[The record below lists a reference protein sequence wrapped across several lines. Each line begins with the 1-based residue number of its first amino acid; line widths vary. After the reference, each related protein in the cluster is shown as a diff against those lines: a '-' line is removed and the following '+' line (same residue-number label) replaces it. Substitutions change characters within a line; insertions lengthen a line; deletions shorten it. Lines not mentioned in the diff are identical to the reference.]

1 MKIGIIT
8 FNSAHNYGAVLQAW
22 SLQTYLQK
30 LGHEVDIVNLRLSA
44 IDNVYVMAVKKKYV
58 DNRYLNAAINQARI
72 VKRCVGDPK
81 KYKRYR
87 AFENF
92 INHKL
97 HVTKVY
103 RNSEELKA
111 DESLVY
117 DVLIAGSDQI
127 WNSSLTKKVIG
138 AYFLDFAGKEV
149 KRISYAASIGRK
161 ELPKEEI
168 DLIRE
173 YLRNFD
179 YISVREINAWK
190 AVQPLTEKEVK
201 IVADPTFLLEKKDFD
216 GLRKPYPVKEPYIY
230 VHNVHLAK
238 EDARL
243 NSVAEELSLRT
254 GLPIVSNRKEQ
265 YFSKEIKNRKFL
277 TGTPEEFI
285 GVISEAE
292 YVVTNSFHATVFA
305 LIYHRNFITIPH
317 ITNPDRM
324 QNLLR
329 ELGVEN
335 HLMASVKMLPEDLSE
350 LDIDYDSVEK
360 KKKSMREESVEFLN
374 KALNGPKIEETKV
387 TFHGVPVMEK
397 KNPDIVPKRALV
409 SAKNT
414 LEFRDDI
421 LCSNLAPLIQE
432 VIKSGGKYV
441 LPVYDENM
449 KIVYKVTDDI
459 GMLSKA
465 TLPELFEAEF
475 ENIHEEVKRL
485 LAEGKRILFI
495 GNACRLKALESYLG
509 DRDEKLI
516 MVETVCH
523 GCADSKIHDAYM
535 KHLEDV
541 YKSKLVQIELYNTFR
556 EPGQFYTIYN
566 FASGAVKVEL
576 TSKETLCVALKRNYI
591 QKLPCY
597 LCGIRGGKSGCAD
610 YTIGLVDE
618 YKELSQK
625 EVEKFSTAHKAAV
638 LSVLTP
644 RAEQMW
650 KTIEGQYETCMLEAN
665 AVSINDIII
674 NSKRLEGMKMIE
686 NKKDV
691 YQVLTELRA
700 PKKKR

>member
-335 HLMASVKMLPEDLSE
+335 HLMASVKRMPADLSE
-350 LDIDYDSVEK
+350 LDIDYNAVEEK
-360 KKKSMREESVEFLN
+360 KKEMREESVAFLDD
-374 KALNGPKIEETKV
+374 ALNGTKVEGTKV
-387 TFHGVPVMEK
+387 TLHGVPVMER
-397 KNPDIVPKRALV
+397 KNPEITTKQTLISV
-409 SAKNT
+409 KNPVD
-414 LEFRDDI
+414 FRDDI
-421 LCSNLAPLIQE
+421 LCTNLVPLIQE
-432 VIKSGGKYV
+432 VIKTGGKYV

-459 GMLSKA
+459 RMLSKA
-465 TLPELFEAEF
+465 TLPELFEAELGDVQ
-475 ENIHEEVKRL
+475 EVVKNL
-485 LAEGKRILFI
+485 LTEGKSVVFI

-509 DRDEKLI
+509 DRDERLI
-516 MVETVCH
+516 MVETLCH
-523 GCADSKIHDAYM
+523 GCADREIHDAYM

-541 YKSKLVQIELYNTFR
+541 YKSKLVQIELNNTFR
-556 EPGQFYTIYN
+556 KPGQFYAIYN
-566 FASGAVKVEL
+566 FASGAVKVEMK
-576 TSKETLCVALKRNYI
+576 SKETLCVAIQRNYI

-597 LCGIRGGKSGCAD
+597 LCNIRGGKSGCAD
-610 YTIGLVDE
+610 FTIGLVSE
-618 YKELSQK
+618 YKKLAQK
-625 EVEKFSTAHKAAV
+625 DAKEFAEGHKAAV
-638 LSVLTP
+638 LSALTQ

-650 KTIEGQYETCMLEAN
+650 QTIEEQYEVCALKP
-665 AVSINDIII
+665 DIAQTKEII
-674 NSKRLEGMKMIE
+674 VNPKRLEGMQMIE

-691 YQVLTELRA
+691 YQVLTDIRT